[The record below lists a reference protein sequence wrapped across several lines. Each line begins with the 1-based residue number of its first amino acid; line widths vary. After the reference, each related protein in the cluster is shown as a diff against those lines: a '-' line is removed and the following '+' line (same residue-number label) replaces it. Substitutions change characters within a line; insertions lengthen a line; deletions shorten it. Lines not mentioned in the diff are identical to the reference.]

1 MSRRQLFQWPN
12 DPRQALFK
20 KIFIAL
26 LFNSCYNVKKQT
38 IKGDGVMKID
48 RMDHL
53 VLTVKDIDATCDFYS
68 RVPGLNAVTFREGR
82 KARHSAG
89 KK

>member
-26 LFNSCYNVKKQT
+26 LLNSCYNVKKQT
-38 IKGDGVMKID
+38 IKGDGRGHFSRRKKSATFGRQKINL
-48 RMDHL
+48 H
-53 VLTVKDIDATCDFYS
+53 
-68 RVPGLNAVTFREGR
+68 E
-82 KARHSAG
+82 AG
-89 KK
+89 K